1 MINKNIIILF
11 LKIVKSIIISLVF
24 LTAVIII
31 FLIVIDNSNIEIKLN
46 ISNKPAFIYEIF
58 FNKK

>member
-1 MINKNIIILF
+1 MSNINIIVLF
-11 LKIVKSIIISLVF
+11 FKIVKSIIISLVF

-46 ISNKPAFIYEIF
+46 ISNKSAFIYEIF

>member
-31 FLIVIDNSNIEIKLN
+31 FLIVIDNSNIEMR
-46 ISNKPAFIYEIF
+46 
-58 FNKK
+58 

>member
-46 ISNKPAFIYEIF
+46 ISNKPAF
-58 FNKK
+58 